1 MPAIVNLGDF
11 IKVGVIA
18 FVFIFAVNYALD
30 KVGIPQFK
38 A

>member
-30 KVGIPQFK
+30 KAGIPQFK